1 MPSRAS
7 KTTKPC
13 ECGCGT
19 PIPELGYNGKP
30 RRFAKGHAGR
40 VYYKGRVKPWLQASN
55 EQKKPRHTNRGGI
68 EGKACSL
75 CITWKPLTE
84 YSPRNGG
91 QIENRCRACSAKRS
105 LAYYHRHRDA
115 IRKQRR
121 SEEYKKY
128 LRPYQAKWIKDR
140 CQQDPGFRICRQ
152 LRSRINRVLKHR
164 KKSKKTK
171 ELIGCT
177 LPELVSHLESQFA
190 TGMSW
195 DNYGRGG
202 WEIDHIRPCASF
214 DLSNPEE
221 LAACFHYT
229 NLQPMWGPDN
239 WKKSKRWNGKWNH
252 RPTA

>member
-152 LRSRINRVLKHR
+152 LRSQTSQEVQKDKGTYRMHIARTCLALGISVRHWHVVGQLR
-164 KKSKKTK
+164 KGRMGDRPHSAM
-171 ELIGCT
+171 C
-177 LPELVSHLESQFA
+177 LV
-190 TGMSW
+190 
-195 DNYGRGG
+195 
-202 WEIDHIRPCASF
+202 
-214 DLSNPEE
+214 
-221 LAACFHYT
+221 
-229 NLQPMWGPDN
+229 
-239 WKKSKRWNGKWNH
+239 
-252 RPTA
+252 